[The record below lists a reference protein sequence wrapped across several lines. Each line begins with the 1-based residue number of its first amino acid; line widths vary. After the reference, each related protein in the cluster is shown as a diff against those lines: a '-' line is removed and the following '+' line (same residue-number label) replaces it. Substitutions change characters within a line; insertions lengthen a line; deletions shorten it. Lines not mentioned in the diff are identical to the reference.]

1 MSRNNMQEN
10 ETTMGIDPKRYYTV
24 TEAAKVIGVHR
35 STVWRWV
42 KAMRLRGRTRMVN
55 NRQEFLGSELEKLF
69 RHI

>member
-1 MSRNNMQEN
+1 MQVN
-10 ETTMGIDPKRYYTV
+10 KATTGIDPKKYYTV

-42 KAMRLRGRTRMVN
+42 KALRLRGRTRLVN

-69 RHI
+69 KHI